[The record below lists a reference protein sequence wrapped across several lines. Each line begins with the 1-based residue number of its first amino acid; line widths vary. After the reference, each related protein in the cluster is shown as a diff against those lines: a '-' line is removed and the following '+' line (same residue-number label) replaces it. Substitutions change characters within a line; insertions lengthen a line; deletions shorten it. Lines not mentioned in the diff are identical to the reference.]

1 MKDPEHESNY
11 IVLQIFREIVK
22 YKTYDY
28 ECSIDREFE
37 YLLQINN
44 N

>member
-11 IVLQIFREIVK
+11 IVLQIFIEVVK

-28 ECSIDREFE
+28 ECSIDGEF
-37 YLLQINN
+37 
-44 N
+44 